1 MASKKHRPEIALS
14 FICECGRKHRLLL
27 GLGEL
32 QVLTRSV
39 CKGKQ
44 PTFPLR
50 HQIFVPTGR
59 TNGKGEPDYIEL
71 KKEQT

>member
-1 MASKKHRPEIALS
+1 MKKRRGEIALY

-32 QVLTRSV
+32 QVLTRSI

-44 PTFPLR
+44 PAFTLR
-50 HQIFVPTGR
+50 HQISVPTGR
-59 TNGKGEPDYIEL
+59 TNGKGEPDCTES
-71 KKEQT
+71 KEQT